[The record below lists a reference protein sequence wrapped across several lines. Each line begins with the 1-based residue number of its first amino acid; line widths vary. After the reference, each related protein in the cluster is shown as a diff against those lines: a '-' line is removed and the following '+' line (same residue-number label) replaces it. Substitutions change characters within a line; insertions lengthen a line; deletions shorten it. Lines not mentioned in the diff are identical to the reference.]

1 MERRKSKKNLKRL
14 AVCFLT
20 LALVLTTVLLPV
32 GGGSTQS
39 VAYAAT
45 EGKVTL
51 ETTLK
56 TLDETTSDK
65 VELTID
71 VKKNATEGVSGIQFN
86 VSYPK
91 EFDLIKKTVG
101 DYFDNGVS
109 FFGPFK
115 GEPNVTETA
124 RPMFCGFGSHGTD
137 ADKREF
143 TDTES
148 GKLVT
153 LVFEANQ
160 QLTQGKSYEF
170 SILDDRAFLLKTNEN
185 AQPETKYLTIDKGA
199 VQTYMP
205 KNAGGT
211 ITENTKITQVI
222 DEKGNAAVKQQVIA
236 AAAEKG
242 DPIIDI
248 QTSDVSKTNKAQL
261 EISKAAMGIVA
272 ENQRNLTIQTDAGQ
286 LKFDKDAAASI
297 KSKTGEGKLVINVEK
312 DEDIKDIENVKNA
325 ATSFDV
331 TAKLVNS
338 ANEETQITE
347 FGGGEVEVSLDLPES
362 LQGEGKEIQCWNYTN
377 TNYTPV
383 EGTVENNQFVFKTK
397 HFSKYIVAEK
407 TTLDAFKAAKNL
419 SEGVTV
425 SGTVTSWNSED
436 NATYL
441 LYAAEIDDAAIKTD
455 IKGGQPE
462 KALSYAV
469 TKEGITQNAK
479 QYTQNYAF
487 TGIPE
492 GTYKLVIYKPGGY
505 ATHIESITVGSES
518 IEKNIQLSLIGD
530 VDANGIV
537 NATDRMILIR
547 YLAHWPGYEKYIV
560 SMKSADVNQDGNVN
574 ATDRMVLI
582 RYLAHWGGDYE
593 KFFA

>member
-1 MERRKSKKNLKRL
+1 MERRKSEKNLKSF
-14 AVCFLT
+14 AVSFLT

-32 GGGSTQS
+32 GGVNTQN

-65 VELTID
+65 VELTIS
-71 VKKNATEGVSGIQFN
+71 VKENATEGVSGIQFN

-101 DYFDNGVS
+101 AYFDNGVS

-143 TDTES
+143 TDKES

-170 SILDDRAFLLKTNEN
+170 SILDDRLTAFLLKTNED

-199 VQTYMP
+199 VQTYTP

-211 ITENTKITQVI
+211 ITENTKITQAI

-297 KSKTGEGKLVINVEK
+297 KAKTDEGKLVINVEK

-347 FGGGEVEVSLDLPES
+347 FGGGEVEVSLDLPAS
-362 LQGEGKEIQCWNYTN
+362 LRGEGKEIQCWNYTD

-383 EGTVENNQFVFKTK
+383 EGTVKNNQFVFKTK

-407 TTLDAFKAAKNL
+407 TTLDAFKAAKKL

-425 SGTVTSWNSED
+425 SGTVTSWNGED
-436 NATYL
+436 NAIYL
-441 LYAAEIDDAAIKTD
+441 LYTAEIDDAVIKTN
-455 IKGGQPE
+455 IKTGQPE
-462 KALSYAV
+462 KALSYTA
-469 TKEGITQNAK
+469 TKENIAQNAK

-492 GTYKLVIYKPGGY
+492 GTYKLAIFKPGGY
-505 ATHIESITVGSES
+505 ATYIESITVGSES
-518 IEKNIQLSLIGD
+518 LEKNVQLSLLGD
-530 VDANGIV
+530 VN
-537 NATDRMILIR
+537 TDGVITAGDLTT
-547 YLAHWPGYEKYIV
+547 LARHIAKIQSISSQEALQ
-560 SMKSADVNQDGNVN
+560 SADVTGDGSIS
-574 ATDRMVLI
+574 AGDLTKLA
-582 RYLAHWGGDYE
+582 RYIAKIISSLE
-593 KFFA
+593 

>member
-1 MERRKSKKNLKRL
+1 MERRKSEENLKRF
-14 AVCFLT
+14 AVSFLT
-20 LALVLTTVLLPV
+20 LALVLTTLLIPA
-32 GGGSTQS
+32 GGLNTQS

-51 ETTLK
+51 ETTLE

-65 VELTID
+65 VELTIS
-71 VKKNATEGVSGIQFN
+71 VKENATEGVSGIQFN

-143 TDTES
+143 TDKKNGE
-148 GKLVT
+148 LVT

-160 QLTQGKSYEF
+160 QLTQGTEYEF
-170 SILDDRAFLLKTNEN
+170 SILDDRLTAFLLKTNED

-199 VQTYMP
+199 VQTYTP
-205 KNAGGT
+205 KNPGGT
-211 ITENTKITQVI
+211 ITENTKITQII

-248 QTSDVSKTNKAQL
+248 QTSDELKTNKAQL

-297 KSKTGEGKLVINVEK
+297 KAKTGEGKLVINVEK

-325 ATSFDV
+325 ATSFEV

-362 LQGEGKEIQCWNYTN
+362 LQGEGKEIQCWNYTD

-383 EGTVENNQFVFKTK
+383 EGTVKNNQFVFKTK

-407 TTLDAFKAAKNL
+407 TTLDAFKAAKKL

-425 SGTVTSWNSED
+425 SGTVTSWNNMNDTVIRIYPATMQTNDIKKDIKSESPNLGKAISLD
-436 NATYL
+436 SAITTNAKRFDQKYSVTGVANGEYVIAVYKPKHAVYITSNLSITGNTVQNIELYL
-441 LYAAEIDDAAIKTD
+441 L
-455 IKGGQPE
+455 
-462 KALSYAV
+462 
-469 TKEGITQNAK
+469 
-479 QYTQNYAF
+479 
-487 TGIPE
+487 
-492 GTYKLVIYKPGGY
+492 
-505 ATHIESITVGSES
+505 
-518 IEKNIQLSLIGD
+518 GD
-530 VDANGIV
+530 VNKSGSV
-537 NATDRMILIR
+537 NATDAMLTLRNGKSFNG
-547 YLAHWPGYEKYIV
+547 YLKDI
-560 SMKSADVNQDGNVN
+560 ADVNGNGSVN
-574 ATDRMVLI
+574 ATDAMLI
-582 RYLAHWGGDYE
+582 LRYKPTKNFPIEEE
-593 KFFA
+593 K

>member
-1 MERRKSKKNLKRL
+1 MERRKSEKNLKSF
-14 AVCFLT
+14 AVSFLT

-32 GGGSTQS
+32 GGVNTQN

-65 VELTID
+65 VELTIS
-71 VKKNATEGVSGIQFN
+71 VKENATEGVSGIQFN

-101 DYFDNGVS
+101 AYFDNGVS

-143 TDTES
+143 TDKES

-170 SILDDRAFLLKTNEN
+170 SILDDRLTAFLLKTNED

-199 VQTYMP
+199 VQTYTP

-211 ITENTKITQVI
+211 ITENTKITQAI

-297 KSKTGEGKLVINVEK
+297 KAKTDEGKLVINVEK

-362 LQGEGKEIQCWNYTN
+362 LQGEGKEIQCWNYTD

-383 EGTVENNQFVFKTK
+383 EGTVKNNQFVFKTK

-425 SGTVTSWNSED
+425 SGTVTSFGSETDEVTIELIRKGETKPAYNTAVAGNSAEYSI
-436 NATYL
+436 AGV
-441 LYAAEIDDAAIKTD
+441 AAGE
-455 IKGGQPE
+455 
-462 KALSYAV
+462 
-469 TKEGITQNAK
+469 
-479 QYTQNYAF
+479 YTLRVSKKNNV
-487 TGIPE
+487 
-492 GTYKLVIYKPGGY
+492 TYKENLLI
-505 ATHIESITVGSES
+505 AEDLTS
-518 IEKNIQLSLIGD
+518 KNIKLFLRGD
-530 VDANGIV
+530 VNKDGSID
-537 NATDRMILIR
+537 ATDMQRIYTHMNGTNPLSDIEC
-547 YLAHWPGYEKYIV
+547 G
-560 SMKSADVNQDGNVN
+560 DVNQDGNID
-574 ATDRMVLI
+574 ATDMQRIYTHMN
-582 RYLAHWGGDYE
+582 GTNPF
-593 KFFA
+593 K

>member
-1 MERRKSKKNLKRL
+1 MERRKSEKNLKSF
-14 AVCFLT
+14 AVSFLT

-32 GGGSTQS
+32 GGVNTQN

-65 VELTID
+65 VELTIS
-71 VKKNATEGVSGIQFN
+71 VKENATEGVSGIQFN

-101 DYFDNGVS
+101 AYFDNGVS

-143 TDTES
+143 TDKES

-170 SILDDRAFLLKTNEN
+170 SILDDRLTAFLLKTNED

-199 VQTYMP
+199 VQTYTP

-325 ATSFDV
+325 ATSFEV

-347 FGGGEVEVSLDLPES
+347 FGGGEVEVSLDLPAS
-362 LQGEGKEIQCWNYTN
+362 LQGEGKEIQCWNYTD

-383 EGTVENNQFVFKTK
+383 EGTVKNNQFVFKTK

-425 SGTVTSWNSED
+425 SGTVTSWNNVNDTVIRIYSATMQANDIKKDIKSESPNLGKAISLD
-436 NATYL
+436 SAITTNAKRFDQKYSVTGVANGEYVIAVYKPKHAVYITSNLSITGNIVQNIELYL
-441 LYAAEIDDAAIKTD
+441 L
-455 IKGGQPE
+455 
-462 KALSYAV
+462 
-469 TKEGITQNAK
+469 
-479 QYTQNYAF
+479 
-487 TGIPE
+487 
-492 GTYKLVIYKPGGY
+492 
-505 ATHIESITVGSES
+505 
-518 IEKNIQLSLIGD
+518 GD
-530 VDANGIV
+530 VTGDGKVNTTDVSRLFAHARGIKV
-537 NATDRMILIR
+537 LTGYQLACGDVTEDGKTNTTDVSRLF
-547 YLAHWPGYEKYIV
+547 AHARGIKP
-560 SMKSADVNQDGNVN
+560 
-574 ATDRMVLI
+574 L
-582 RYLAHWGGDYE
+582 
-593 KFFA
+593 

>member
-1 MERRKSKKNLKRL
+1 MERRKSEKNLKSF
-14 AVCFLT
+14 AVSFLT

-32 GGGSTQS
+32 GGVNTQN

-51 ETTLK
+51 ETILK

-65 VELTID
+65 VELTIS
-71 VKKNATEGVSGIQFN
+71 VKENATEGVSGIQFN

-101 DYFDNGVS
+101 AYFDNGVS

-143 TDTES
+143 TDKES

-160 QLTQGKSYEF
+160 QLTQGESYEF

-199 VQTYMP
+199 VQTYTP

-297 KSKTGEGKLVINVEK
+297 KSKTDEGKLVINVEK
-312 DEDIKDIENVKNA
+312 DEDIKAIENVKNA
-325 ATSFDV
+325 ATSFEV

-347 FGGGEVEVSLDLPES
+347 FGGGEVEVSLDLPAS
-362 LQGEGKEIQCWNYTN
+362 LQGEGKEIQCWNYTD

-383 EGTVENNQFVFKTK
+383 EGTVKNNQFVFKTK

>member
-71 VKKNATEGVSGIQFN
+71 VKENATEGVSGIQFN

>member
-1 MERRKSKKNLKRL
+1 MERRKSEKNLKSF
-14 AVCFLT
+14 AVSFLT

-32 GGGSTQS
+32 GGVNTQN

-65 VELTID
+65 VELTIS
-71 VKKNATEGVSGIQFN
+71 VKENATEGVSGIQFN

-101 DYFDNGVS
+101 AYFDNGVS

-143 TDTES
+143 TDKES

-170 SILDDRAFLLKTNEN
+170 SILDDRLTAFLLKTNED

-199 VQTYMP
+199 VQTYTP

-325 ATSFDV
+325 ATSFEV

-347 FGGGEVEVSLDLPES
+347 FGGGEVEVSLDLPAS
-362 LQGEGKEIQCWNYTN
+362 LQGEGKEIQCWNYTD

-383 EGTVENNQFVFKTK
+383 EGTVKNNQFVFKTK
-397 HFSKYIVAEK
+397 HFSKYIVAKK

-425 SGTVTSWNSED
+425 SGTVTSWNNVNDTVIRIYSATMQANDIKKDIKSESPNLGKAISLD
-436 NATYL
+436 SAITTNAKRFDQKYSVTGVANGEYVIAVYKPKHAVYITSNLSITGNIVQNIELYL
-441 LYAAEIDDAAIKTD
+441 L
-455 IKGGQPE
+455 
-462 KALSYAV
+462 
-469 TKEGITQNAK
+469 
-479 QYTQNYAF
+479 
-487 TGIPE
+487 
-492 GTYKLVIYKPGGY
+492 
-505 ATHIESITVGSES
+505 
-518 IEKNIQLSLIGD
+518 GD
-530 VDANGIV
+530 VTGDGKVNTTDVSRLFAHARGIKV
-537 NATDRMILIR
+537 LTGYQLACGDVTEDGKTNTTDVSRLF
-547 YLAHWPGYEKYIV
+547 AHARGIKP
-560 SMKSADVNQDGNVN
+560 
-574 ATDRMVLI
+574 L
-582 RYLAHWGGDYE
+582 
-593 KFFA
+593 